1 MYMMY
6 ESGAKPIV
14 FVLYCAFKK
23 EMGRGQWL
31 NVEQIKTYIKWLTVE
46 DLFINLKKKIISK
59 RRDVILWNVD
69 KSKSLI
75 LCRTNKRRTNV
86 GRKKMLDTGDAIDI
100 NLTCL

>member
-31 NVEQIKTYIKWLTVE
+31 NVEQTKTYIKWLTVE
-46 DLFINLKKKIISK
+46 DLFINFKKKSFLKEETWYCEMLISQK
-59 RRDVILWNVD
+59 VLFCVG
-69 KSKSLI
+69 
-75 LCRTNKRRTNV
+75 RTKEGPMLEEKNV
-86 GRKKMLDTGDAIDI
+86 GHWGCYRY
-100 NLTCL
+100 